1 MELGKTY
8 NPREI
13 EEKWQK
19 FWVEKNLY
27 QAGKDKSKKPFVIM
41 MPPPN
46 VTGTLHMGHVL
57 NNTLQDIY
65 ARYMRMKGYD
75 VLWLPGVD
83 HAGIATQNVV
93 EKELAKEGKTRFD
106 LGREKFLE
114 RVNEWV
120 EKYEEIIKFALK
132 RLGCSCDWS
141 KYRFTM
147 DEIMS
152 KAVLEAFVKLYKKG
166 LIYRGKYIVNFCP
179 RCETTLS
186 DEEVEREETNG
197 KLYYIKYPLIK
208 GGFITVA
215 TTRPETMLGDVA
227 VAVNPDDKRY
237 KNLVGE
243 YAILPFIKRK
253 LIILEDEF
261 VDPEFGTGAVKV
273 TPSHDF
279 IDFEIAKRHNLP
291 FVTVMDTKGIINEEG
306 GEFKGLER
314 FEARNLIIEKLKKLD
329 LLEKVEDYKII
340 LGKCYRCETIIEPYL
355 SEQWFLSMREMAK
368 KAYEAGEKEE
378 VKFYPPSWKKLY
390 DQWLLNIKD
399 WVISRQLWWGH
410 RIPIYYCKD
419 CDNLMA
425 EIQKPLRCEKCNSQN
440 IVQDED
446 VLDTWFSSWLFPFS
460 TLGWPDRNELL
471 ERYYPGSL
479 LVSAWDILYFWVARM
494 IMAGLEFLE
503 SVPFRDVLIHGLLRD
518 EKRRKLSKSL
528 GNSPDPLDLF
538 DKYGVDGVRFS
549 ILSIAPEGRDIIF
562 SVDKMKIGRNFCNKI
577 WNAFRLLLSYVEE
590 NKVFKRELPYELEL
604 EDKWILMKF
613 NETLNRVN
621 SGLESYDYPEVAKII
636 YQFFWLN
643 YCDFYLEA
651 IKDRLKDIKRKEKA
665 LKVSLIVF
673 ENFLKLAHPLI
684 PFITEELWHRLPFKQ
699 EKESISLESWPCVF
713 DINFEKEKE
722 EFEFLIETVNLIR
735 ELKGIYNIPSNEKVN
750 VFIKEKKDKRFFEL
764 LQLLAKSS
772 TLEVEPTE
780 NFLGYVVNGKELLV
794 TLPMGV
800 NIEKEKQRIKKEIIE
815 LKNLIKDL
823 ERKLTNPEF
832 LEKAPEEVIRKTEEK
847 KKIFVEKLNTLTKYL

>member
-1 MELGKTY
+1 MELSKTY

-19 FWVEKNLY
+19 FWVERNLY
-27 QAGKDKSKKPFVIM
+27 QAGKEKDKKPYVIM

-65 ARYMRMKGYD
+65 ARYMRMKSFD

-114 RVNEWV
+114 KVYEWI
-120 EKYEEIIKFALK
+120 EKYEKIIKSTLM
-132 RLGCSCDWS
+132 RLGCSCDWT

-152 KAVLEAFVKLYKKG
+152 RAVLEAFVRLYKKG

-186 DEEVEREETNG
+186 DEEVEREETKG
-197 KLYYIKYPLIK
+197 ALYYIKYPLEK
-208 GGFITVA
+208 GGSITVA

-227 VAVNPDDKRY
+227 VAVNPKDERY
-237 KNLVGE
+237 KSLVGK
-243 YAILPFIKRK
+243 YAILPFIKRR
-253 LIILEDEF
+253 LIIIEDDS

-279 IDFEIAKRHNLP
+279 NDFEIAKRHNLP
-291 FVTVMDTKGIINEEG
+291 FVTIMDTKGIINEEG
-306 GEFKGLER
+306 GEFKGLDR
-314 FEARNLIIEKLKKLD
+314 FEARKLIVERLKNLE
-329 LLEKVEDYKII
+329 LLEKIEDYKVI
-340 LGKCYRCETIIEPYL
+340 LGRCYRCETVIEPYL
-355 SEQWFLSMREMAK
+355 SEQWFLSMKEMAR
-368 KAYEAGEKEE
+368 KAYEAGEKGE

-390 DQWLLNIKD
+390 DQWLLNVKD

-410 RIPIYYCKD
+410 RIPIYYCND
-419 CDNLMA
+419 CNHIMS
-425 EIQKPLRCEKCNSQN
+425 EVKKPSRCEKCNSQN
-440 IVQDED
+440 ITQDED

-460 TLGWPDRNELL
+460 TLGWPEKNELL
-471 ERYYPGSL
+471 EKYYPGSL

-494 IMAGLEFLE
+494 IMAGLEFLD

-518 EKRRKLSKSL
+518 ERRRKLSKSL
-528 GNSPDPLDLF
+528 GNSPDPLELF
-538 DKYGVDGVRFS
+538 ENYGVDGVRFS

-577 WNAFRLLLSYVEE
+577 WNAFRLISSHVEE
-590 NKVFKRELPYELEL
+590 NEILERELPMELEL

-613 NETLNRVN
+613 NETLRKVN
-621 SGLESYDYPEVAKII
+621 DRLENYDYPEVAKLI

-643 YCDFYLEA
+643 FCDFYLES
-651 IKDRLKDIKRKEKA
+651 IKDRLKDVEKRKVA
-665 LKVSLIVF
+665 LKVSFIVF
-673 ENFLKLAHPLI
+673 ENFLKMAHPLI
-684 PFITEELWHRLPFKQ
+684 PFITEELWHRLPFKR
-699 EKESISLESWPCVF
+699 EKESISLESWPSEFNVS
-713 DINFEKEKE
+713 FEKEKRD
-722 EFEFLIETVNLIR
+722 FEFLKETVNLVR
-735 ELKGIYNIPSNEKVN
+735 ELRGIYNIPTSEKIE
-750 VFIKEKKDKRFFEL
+750 VFIGTEKDKRFFEL
-764 LQLLAKSS
+764 LKLLTKSS
-772 TLEVEPTE
+772 VLDKKPSE
-780 NFLGYVVNGKELLV
+780 NFLGYVIYGEELLV
-794 TLPMGV
+794 SLPKTV
-800 NIEKEKQRIKKEIIE
+800 NIQKEKQRIKKEISE
-815 LKNLIKDL
+815 LEGLIKDL
-823 ERKLTNPEF
+823 EKKLSNPDF

-847 KKIFVEKLNTLTKYL
+847 KKMFEEKLNTLMKYL